1 MAKIEAEIDKHTKV
15 VGVEEKVISAVKEKK
30 TINEN
35 EYMEHIENCQKLKG
49 KAPQKVRPEYYG
61 IVIFSERVQD
71 LYKTNK
77 RVSYEVSQ

>member
-35 EYMEHIENCQKLKG
+35 EYTEHIENCQKLKG
-49 KAPQKVRPEYYG
+49 KAHVAIHSVNDAATTLKNQREY
-61 IVIFSERVQD
+61 
-71 LYKTNK
+71 
-77 RVSYEVSQ
+77 